1 MTRYTSALGVSAI
14 GMASKVLA
22 IAKTMLIAALFGA
35 GATLDAFW
43 VAYTLPLLLP
53 ALLTNVVTVAF
64 VPRFMSSLEGREGP
78 AVWRGANT
86 LFTTILLLSVLAAVA
101 MMLWAPA
108 LVGILAPGLAPETKA
123 EAVRLTRML
132 MPTIP
137 LLTVSSL
144 LSAISNAR
152 ERFALPALEGVL
164 TNVAVIACAL
174 ALVRPLGVGALIV
187 GVVIGLVTQALVL
200 VSGNWSTIVRNVRPA
215 LDWRHPDFRAP
226 AAHLMPLLVGSAGS
240 ILASLVSQF
249 FLSHG
254 EAGAISLM
262 AYAMMFAFLPVEVFA
277 QAVITTF
284 YPTFGRHFVRGEIKQ
299 AAEVFADGIR
309 FVLFLTVP
317 CAILL
322 LVFAEPLMV
331 LLLERGAFL
340 PSDTR
345 AVATLTAILA
355 VAMVFRAFAYFNYRI
370 LHAALRPWLQVSIGL
385 VCVGVHI
392 GLCALWIAEYGALGV
407 AAAVTLSTMLEA
419 LFSVL
424 AAGRVLHIR
433 WHTGL
438 ARELGRIALIAI
450 PMAAAGVVAFSWVW
464 PPVEQGR
471 ISASAT
477 AMGLAALT
485 GLVGL
490 GLAWLFRQPDLAWLI
505 DALRAR
511 RAARTVA
518 RR

>member
-1 MTRYTSALGVSAI
+1 MGLSAI

-35 GATLDAFW
+35 GASLDAFW

-64 VPRFMSSLEGREGP
+64 VPRFMASLEGFEGP
-78 AVWRGANT
+78 EAWRGANT
-86 LFTTILLLSVLAAVA
+86 LFTTILLLSVLAAAA
-101 MMLWAPA
+101 MMLWAPV
-108 LVGILAPGLAPETKA
+108 LVGVLAPGLAAETQA

-174 ALVRPLGVGALIV
+174 ALVRPLGVGALII
-187 GVVIGLVTQALVL
+187 GVVVGLVAQAIVL
-200 VSGNWSTIVRNVRPA
+200 VSGNWSMLVRNVRPA

-226 AAHLMPLLVGSAGS
+226 AAHLMPLLIGSAGA

-254 EAGAISLM
+254 ESGAISLM

-284 YPTFGRHFVRGEIKQ
+284 YPTFGRHFARGELVQ
-299 AAEVFADGIR
+299 AAEAFADGIR

-322 LVFAEPLMV
+322 LVYAEPLMV
-331 LLLERGAFL
+331 LLLERGEFTAAD
-340 PSDTR
+340 SR
-345 AVATLTAILA
+345 AVATLAAILA
-355 VAMVFRAFAYFNYRI
+355 VAMVFRAFAYFNHRI
-370 LHAALRPWLQVSIGL
+370 LHAALKPWLQVGIGL
-385 VCVGVHI
+385 ACVATHI
-392 GLCALWIAEYGALGV
+392 VLCALWISDHGAVGV
-407 AAAVTLSTMLEA
+407 AFAMLSATVLEA
-419 LFSVL
+419 LLSVT
-424 AAGRVLHIR
+424 AAGWVLRIR
-433 WHTGL
+433 WHTRLVREIGRL
-438 ARELGRIALIAI
+438 ALVAV
-450 PMAAAGVVAFSWVW
+450 PMALVAVVGFEWIW
-464 PPVEQGR
+464 PPEEQARVR
-471 ISASAT
+471 ISLVG
-477 AMGLAALT
+477 MGLAAVSLV
-485 GLVGL
+485 VGL
-490 GLAWLFRQPDLAWLI
+490 AVARLVRQPDLQWLLSVLH
-505 DALRAR
+505 LRRLANAER
-511 RAARTVA
+511 P
-518 RR
+518 